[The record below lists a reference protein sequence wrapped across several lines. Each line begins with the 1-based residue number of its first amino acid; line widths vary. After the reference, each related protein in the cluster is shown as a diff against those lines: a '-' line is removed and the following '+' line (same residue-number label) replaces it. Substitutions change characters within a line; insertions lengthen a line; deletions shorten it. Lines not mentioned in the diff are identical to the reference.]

1 MCLEN
6 WRSRSCY
13 LSFSRC
19 IMKKITCTI
28 YTLIHWNRTM
38 KHFAPRRLHI
48 SLMLWINRDT
58 AYPGGIFLSIS
69 ITHGLA
75 DFRFLLSVNR
85 HLQERNGN
93 LNRKIKYE
101 EKIQRYIVTGDSLHG
116 LCLVLWCGNDIRFWI
131 YICPESSNTVHT

>member
-1 MCLEN
+1 
-6 WRSRSCY
+6 
-13 LSFSRC
+13 
-19 IMKKITCTI
+19 
-28 YTLIHWNRTM
+28 M

-116 LCLVLWCGNDIRFWI
+116 LCLVLWCGNDIRFWR
-131 YICPESSNTVHT
+131 YLSRVLEYSSHLKKVYSEGF

>member
-1 MCLEN
+1 
-6 WRSRSCY
+6 
-13 LSFSRC
+13 
-19 IMKKITCTI
+19 
-28 YTLIHWNRTM
+28 M

-101 EKIQRYIVTGDSLHG
+101 DILLRGIACTAFVWFCGVEMIYDFGD
-116 LCLVLWCGNDIRFWI
+116 
-131 YICPESSNTVHT
+131 ICPESSNTVHT

>member
-1 MCLEN
+1 
-6 WRSRSCY
+6 
-13 LSFSRC
+13 
-19 IMKKITCTI
+19 MKKITCTI

-116 LCLVLWCGNDIRFWI
+116 LCLVLWCGNDIRFWR
-131 YICPESSNTVHT
+131 YLSRVLEYSSHLKKVYSEGF